1 METALEVLVALA
13 RRKSFR
19 DVAAL
24 APLAVAGEQL
34 GFEDAA
40 RVQRLCSF
48 GQRLMD
54 LDAEDFGLTYPA
66 IEAVTDVPEP
76 EHAGDDVVPPDLLA
90 RAAACRMPQAPGDP
104 HRGALHSLHPV
115 YRLMLELIRAR
126 WRRGEVLLLLAA
138 MPVASEYA
146 PLLSWEAALG
156 HPADPQRIADDVTGR
171 GSRWGRVEDRAC
183 RHTRAYKS
191 AAGRV
196 LRVADENPE
205 GWTSYLDR
213 QHSTVAAALA
223 YCAVTCPTPCTV
235 LTRLST
241 DERGQV
247 QRRCRLAIVFAGSAV
262 IRLRHSAPVGHG
274 FGVPS
279 RSELLEAWER
289 SRRSIGQHL
298 PAVLDDDDY
307 PLAGLPALFSAIA
320 GTPLAPDT
328 LLADTAA
335 TVVAALLQPAPT
347 YAG

>member
-1 METALEVLVALA
+1 METAHEVLVALA

-19 DVAAL
+19 DLAAL
-24 APLAVAGEQL
+24 APFAVAAEQL
-34 GFEDAA
+34 TFEDAA

-54 LDAEDFGLTYPA
+54 LDAEDFGLAYPEN
-66 IEAVTDVPEP
+66 EAVTDVPDP
-76 EHAGDDVVPPDLLA
+76 DHAPDDVIPPDLLI
-90 RAAACRMPQAPGDP
+90 RAVACRMPRAPGDP
-104 HRGALHSLHPV
+104 HRGALRSLHPV
-115 YRLMLELIRAR
+115 YRLVLELIRAR

-138 MPVASEYA
+138 LHIASEYA
-146 PLLSWEAALG
+146 PLLAWEAALG
-156 HPADPQRIADDVTGR
+156 HPADPLRIADDVGGP
-171 GSRWGRVEDRAC
+171 GSRWGRVEDRTC

-205 GWTSYLDR
+205 GWASYLDR
-213 QHSTVAAALA
+213 QHSTVASALA

-235 LTRLST
+235 VTRLST
-241 DERGQV
+241 QEHELV
-247 QRRCRLAIVFAGSAV
+247 EERCRIAVVFARSGI

-279 RSELLEAWER
+279 RSELLEAWDR
-289 SRRSIGQHL
+289 SRRSIARHL

-307 PLAGLPALFSAIA
+307 PLAGLPAVFGAIA

-335 TVVAALLQPAPT
+335 MVVAALHRPAPT
-347 YAG
+347 